1 MPADAAAF
9 LAVGGRDSVWR
20 RGLTAGS
27 RTVALSTCDVRPLER
42 SGCHQGDSTAVE
54 GWVPGSVQ
62 GLSPPRRASRVTA
75 GCEARGQGPRTLVP
89 SEGYRLGKSGRVN
102 ANESSMMP
110 RQASSRRWVAPAG
123 GRDWPQ
129 QSGRRRLGP
138 CSPAGSAPPSPGFRG
153 HPTRSHL
160 AHAEHDNPDEVL
172 AAKPPGKSTVRKANP
187 QRAQE
192 DPTSQCRRPKGG
204 RKPGAAGPTS
214 VGGSR
219 ITGRIGADAP
229 TRKGADV
236 DLVSL

>member
-1 MPADAAAF
+1 MPADVVAPW
-9 LAVGGRDSVWR
+9 SVVR
-20 RGLTAGS
+20 PEVS
-27 RTVALSTCDVRPLER
+27 RTSTCDVRPLER

-129 QSGRRRLGP
+129 QSGRRRLDR
-138 CSPAGSAPPSPGFRG
+138 AR
-153 HPTRSHL
+153 RSG
-160 AHAEHDNPDEVL
+160 AH
-172 AAKPPGKSTVRKANP
+172 
-187 QRAQE
+187 
-192 DPTSQCRRPKGG
+192 RRPRGSEDTQPGRSSLMRNTTTPMRSGRPVRLVSRPQGRPILSGRRKIQQANAGG
-204 RKPGAAGPTS
+204 RKEPGNRVPQADPPSAAPG
-214 VGGSR
+214 
-219 ITGRIGADAP
+219 
-229 TRKGADV
+229 
-236 DLVSL
+236 